1 VTSPILRNV
10 RGHRGLPERLGTA
23 TSRLQALLRRQL
35 AQAEIT
41 ISQARTL
48 STLATR
54 GPQRVTDL
62 ALIEQVAQPTM
73 SALVARLSDN
83 GLVARRADPLDPKA
97 TLISITGA
105 GLDHWRSLI
114 ALRTDLLASGLA
126 LLSVSERKSLEV
138 ALPALEHLVE
148 ELQGAGIGVAHGR
161 R

>member
-1 VTSPILRNV
+1 M
-10 RGHRGLPERLGTA
+10 PERLGTV
-23 TSRLQALLRRQL
+23 TSRLQALLRREL

-54 GPQRVTDL
+54 GPHRVTDL

-73 SALVARLSDN
+73 SALVARLADH
-83 GLVARRADPLDPKA
+83 GLVERRADPSDPKA
-97 TLISITGA
+97 ALISITRR

-114 ALRTDLLASGLA
+114 ALRSDLFASGLA
-126 LLSVSERKSLEV
+126 LLSASERKSLEA

-148 ELQGAGIGVAHGR
+148 ELQGTGSGVAHGR

>member
-1 VTSPILRNV
+1 VTSPILGTI
-10 RGHRGLPERLGTA
+10 RGRRGLPERLGTA

-83 GLVARRADPLDPKA
+83 GLVARRADPSDSKA
-97 TLISITGA
+97 TLISITRA

-114 ALRTDLLASGLA
+114 ALRTDLLAAGLA
-126 LLSVSERKSLEV
+126 LLSASERKSLEA

-148 ELQGAGIGVAHGR
+148 ELQGTAIGAAHER

>member
-1 VTSPILRNV
+1 MTSPAIAQV
-10 RGHRGLPERLGTA
+10 RGRAVLAERLGTA

-54 GPQRVTDL
+54 GPHRVTDL
-62 ALIEQVAQPTM
+62 AVIEQVAQPTM

-83 GLVARRADPLDPKA
+83 GLVERRPDPSDPKA
-97 TLISITGA
+97 MLIFITRP

-126 LLSVSERKSLEV
+126 LLSASEKKSLEA

-148 ELQGAGIGVAHGR
+148 KLQGAGIGAAHGR

>member
-1 VTSPILRNV
+1 VTGPSAADIQRLGP
-10 RGHRGLPERLGTA
+10 LPERLGTA
-23 TSRLQALLRRQL
+23 TSRLNALLRRHL

-73 SALVARLSDN
+73 SALVSRLDDH
-83 GLVARRADPLDPKA
+83 GLVERRSDPGDPKT
-97 TLISITGA
+97 TLISINKA
-105 GLDHWRSLI
+105 GLDLWRSI
-114 ALRTDLLASGLA
+114 VELRSNLLATGLT
-126 LLSVSERKSLEV
+126 LLSASERKSLEA

-148 ELQGAGIGVAHGR
+148 ELQGTGMAQHAR

>member
-1 VTSPILRNV
+1 MNV
-10 RGHRGLPERLGTA
+10 PTLKRGRGRAALPERLGTA
-23 TSRLQALLRRQL
+23 TSRLQALIRRHL

-54 GPQRVTDL
+54 GPARVTDL

-73 SALVARLSDN
+73 SALVARLADH
-83 GLVARRADPLDPKA
+83 GLVDRRPDPADPKA
-97 TLISITGA
+97 TLISITEA
-105 GLDHWRSLI
+105 GIDDWRSLI
-114 ALRTDLLASGLA
+114 ALRTELFASGLA
-126 LLSVSERKSLEV
+126 LLTASERNSLEA

-148 ELQGAGIGVAHGR
+148 ELQGTGMGAVHGR

>member
-1 VTSPILRNV
+1 M
-10 RGHRGLPERLGTA
+10 PERLGTA

-54 GPQRVTDL
+54 GPQRITDL

-73 SALVARLSDN
+73 SALVARLVDH
-83 GLVARRADPLDPKA
+83 GLVQRRPDPHDPKA
-97 TLISITGA
+97 TLISATKA

-114 ALRTDLLASGLA
+114 SLRTDLFASGLA
-126 LLSVSERKSLEV
+126 LLSASERKSLEA

-148 ELQGAGIGVAHGR
+148 ELQGTGIGVAHGGR
-161 R
+161 

>member
-1 VTSPILRNV
+1 MTDSGID
-10 RGHRGLPERLGTA
+10 HRLGPLPERLGTA
-23 TSRLQALLRRQL
+23 TSRLQALLRRHL

-73 SALVARLSDN
+73 SALVSRLDDH
-83 GLVARRADPLDPKA
+83 GLVERRPDPGDPKA
-97 TLISITGA
+97 TVISITKA
-105 GLDHWRSLI
+105 GLELWRSLV
-114 ALRTDLLASGLA
+114 ALRTDLLAAGLT
-126 LLSVSERKSLEV
+126 LLSASERKSLEA
-138 ALPALEHLVE
+138 ALPALEHLVD
-148 ELQGAGIGVAHGR
+148 ELQGAGMAPHAR

>member
-1 VTSPILRNV
+1 VTGSSAADSQRIGP
-10 RGHRGLPERLGTA
+10 LPERLGTA
-23 TSRLQALLRRQL
+23 SSRLNALLRRHL

-73 SALVARLSDN
+73 SALVSRLDDH
-83 GLVARRADPLDPKA
+83 GLVERRPDPGDPKT
-97 TLISITGA
+97 TLISINKA
-105 GLDHWRSLI
+105 GLDLWRSI
-114 ALRTDLLASGLA
+114 VELRTNLLAAGLK
-126 LLSVSERKSLEV
+126 LLSVSERKSLEA
-138 ALPALEHLVE
+138 ALPALEHLVD
-148 ELQGAGIGVAHGR
+148 ELQGTGVAHSAR

>member
-1 VTSPILRNV
+1 MGGRAP
-10 RGHRGLPERLGTA
+10 LPERLGTA

-48 STLATR
+48 STLATG
-54 GPQRVTDL
+54 GPRRVTDL

-73 SALVARLSDN
+73 SALVARLADH
-83 GLVARRADPLDPKA
+83 GLVERRADPSDPKA
-97 TLISITGA
+97 TLISITRP

-114 ALRTDLLASGLA
+114 ALRTDLFASGLA
-126 LLSVSERKSLEV
+126 LLSASERKSLEA
-138 ALPALEHLVE
+138 ALPALEHLVD
-148 ELQGAGIGVAHGR
+148 ELQGTRVSAEHGR